1 MMRSRTLALG
11 ALASLLFAAPVLAAD
26 AKHPKVAIVTTAGT
40 IVVQLD
46 PVHAPISTANFLKL
60 VDRKR
65 YNGAAFY
72 RSVNKTEEPS
82 SQIEVI
88 QGGLQDKTAPDRIPL
103 EKTTATGLHN
113 VNGAIAMART
123 GDPNSASSEFFID
136 VGDDT
141 FLDSDKQPDGN
152 GYAVFGHVVDGMET
166 VLRINHLP
174 TQGQYFATPVRI
186 VAMRRVK

>member
-1 MMRSRTLALG
+1 MKRTHTFALG
-11 ALASLLFAAPVLAAD
+11 VLASVVFAAPVFAAD

-46 PVHAPISTANFLKL
+46 AVHAPISTANFLKL
-60 VDRKR
+60 VDHKK
-65 YNGAAFY
+65 YNGASFY
-72 RSVNKTEEPS
+72 RSVNKTEEPG

-88 QGGLQDKTAPDRIPL
+88 QGGLQANAAPDKIPL
-103 EKTTATGLHN
+103 EKTTTTGLHN

-123 GDPNSASSEFFID
+123 GDPNSGSSEFFID

-141 FLDSDKQPDGN
+141 FLDSDKQADGN

-174 TQGQYFATPVRI
+174 TQGQYFATPIRI
-186 VAMRRVK
+186 IAMRRVK